1 MWIVVK
7 YKLKELKILKKNL
20 TNTFG
25 DEIDFY
31 IPKIKYQKYVQ
42 NRLKTFEKFVL
53 ENYMIC
59 YHPKFSDNNIINRLK
74 YCKGLSYF
82 LNGFQ
87 RNQKEIIQFVN
98 HCKEHE
104 NSDGYLRQDFFEFN
118 NFKKAIFISGPFAN
132 LIFEIIEKQK
142 NKLKILIGGLVTTI
156 SDNNNYFYRPI
167 R

>member
-53 ENYMIC
+53 ENYLIC
-59 YHPKFSDNNIINRLK
+59 NHIEVLNTIFPVTLRIFFSVCCYVALDELKSRNEGYIFARNNQYID
-74 YCKGLSYF
+74 
-82 LNGFQ
+82 
-87 RNQKEIIQFVN
+87 RNSFRILWEKAARRGWQK
-98 HCKEHE
+98 K
-104 NSDGYLRQDFFEFN
+104 
-118 NFKKAIFISGPFAN
+118 
-132 LIFEIIEKQK
+132 
-142 NKLKILIGGLVTTI
+142 
-156 SDNNNYFYRPI
+156 
-167 R
+167 